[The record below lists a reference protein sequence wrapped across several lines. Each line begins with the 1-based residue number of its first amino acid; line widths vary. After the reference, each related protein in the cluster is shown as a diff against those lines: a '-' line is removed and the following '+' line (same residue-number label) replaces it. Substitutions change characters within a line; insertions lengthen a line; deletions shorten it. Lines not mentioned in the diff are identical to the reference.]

1 MKFLSIVLLSLIGT
15 SVAAPLNGRATS
27 ATRATS
33 STAPKAPAKGG
44 ASGASSGAAAKSSSA
59 PAAKATAGSSMT
71 GPAGTPATV
80 QGNSNAASVMYAA
93 GAFANDAMTVS
104 ASLNTLGTETDPE
117 KIRQLATVAFQ
128 AESDEDQRRNVL
140 ATAAGSAGAK
150 SNALIVKNTPA
161 VLDGLMTIQNDPTPE
176 TAAAA
181 LPGIESARNPNILPS
196 ITQLSQAA
204 LDNAGVTSMTAVEFP
219 LTVGSTG
226 GVPATK

>member
-1 MKFLSIVLLSLIGT
+1 MKFLSVVILSLIGT
-15 SVAAPLNGRATS
+15 SVAMPLNPRAS
-27 ATRATS
+27 A
-33 STAPKAPAKGG
+33 APKAPAKG
-44 ASGASSGAAAKSSSA
+44 SGTSTTPAKASA
-59 PAAKATAGSSMT
+59 PAAKASPSNAAASDTAT
-71 GPAGTPATV
+71 TDTPATI
-80 QGNSNAASVMYAA
+80 QGNSNAAMVMYAA

-117 KIRQLATVAFQ
+117 KIRQIATTAFQ

-181 LPGIESARNPNILPS
+181 LPAIEQARNPNILPS

-204 LDNAGVTSMTAVEFP
+204 LDNAGVTSMTAVTFP

-226 GVPATK
+226 GAPAAQ

>member
-27 ATRATS
+27 ATRATT
-33 STAPKAPAKGG
+33 STAPKAPAKG
-44 ASGASSGAAAKSSSA
+44 ASGASSGAAAKSSA
-59 PAAKATAGSSMT
+59 PAAKATSGASMA
-71 GPAGTPATV
+71 GPAGTPPTV
-80 QGNSNAASVMYAA
+80 QGNSNAAAVMYAA
-93 GAFANDAMTVS
+93 GAFANDANTVS

-176 TAAAA
+176 TAASA
-181 LPGIESARNPNILPS
+181 LPAIESARNPNILPS